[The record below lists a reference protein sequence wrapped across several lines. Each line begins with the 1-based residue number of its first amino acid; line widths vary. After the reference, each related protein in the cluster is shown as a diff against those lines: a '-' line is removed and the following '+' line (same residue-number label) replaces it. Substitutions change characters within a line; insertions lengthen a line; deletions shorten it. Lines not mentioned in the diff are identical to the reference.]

1 MDISEVMACLPVG
14 GAVLGA
20 LALVLVFAV
29 MGKCSGLARQ
39 LEALKRQSGN
49 CGVSRAEEQQEML
62 RLEALE
68 ARLEKLEMAMRSLP
82 GTQAECSGTV
92 AAAPVMDAYERLSTQ
107 CPSCGSKLVYTRR
120 MSGRRARCRACRAVV
135 DLA

>member
-1 MDISEVMACLPVG
+1 MDINDVMAYLPVG

-20 LALVLVFAV
+20 LALLLVFAV

-39 LEALKRQSGN
+39 IEALKRQLST
-49 CGVSRAEEQQEML
+49 CGVSRAEEQEML

-68 ARLEKLEMAMRSLP
+68 ARLEKLEMAVRSLP
-82 GTQAECSGTV
+82 STQADCSGTV
-92 AAAPVMDAYERLSTQ
+92 AAAPVMDADEQLSTQ

-120 MSGRRARCRACRAVV
+120 MSGRKARCRACRAVV
-135 DLA
+135 ELA

>member
-1 MDISEVMACLPVG
+1 MDIHEVMAYLPVG

-20 LALVLVFAV
+20 LALLLVFAV

-39 LEALKRQSGN
+39 LDALKRQMNN

-68 ARLEKLEMAMRSLP
+68 SRLDKLEMAARPVPGAPKERS
-82 GTQAECSGTV
+82 STV
-92 AAAPVMDAYERLSTQ
+92 AAAPVMDADERFSTQ

>member
-1 MDISEVMACLPVG
+1 MDINDVMAYLPVG

-39 LEALKRQSGN
+39 LDALKRQFGN
-49 CGVSRAEEQQEML
+49 CGVSRAEEQEML

-68 ARLEKLEMAMRSLP
+68 ARLEKLEMAVRSLP
-82 GTQAECSGTV
+82 GAPAESSNTV
-92 AAAPVMDAYERLSTQ
+92 AAVSMNGEDERLSTQ
-107 CPSCGSKLVYTRR
+107 CPSCGSKLVYVRE
-120 MSGRRARCRACRAVV
+120 MSGRRAKCPACRTVV
-135 DLA
+135 ELN